1 MTPHAKL
8 QTSPLSHATQWLR
21 VDGAELEAANWG
33 GPVSLVLLHEG
44 LGSISLWRDFPGKLA
59 ARTGLGVFAW
69 SRRGYG
75 RSSPATLPAPLDYMQ
90 REAVLL
96 PRVLDAAG
104 IGRCVLV
111 GHSDGATIAALAR
124 DARIAARVLIAPHF
138 FVEDVAVR
146 AITAIGEEYA
156 ALRPRLARHHRD
168 PDATFRF
175 WHDAWLD
182 PGFPRALC
190 LDAECRAMP
199 GPCLV
204 IQGRRD
210 QYGTIAQARF
220 LAERAPGP
228 VEIAEPDGAH
238 APHLEAPE
246 TTLAGIQRF
255 LGVHYNACMSQVDAI

>member
-1 MTPHAKL
+1 MTPHPKL
-8 QTSPLSHATQWLR
+8 QPSPLRHATEWLDI
-21 VDGAELEAANWG
+21 DGARLEAARWG
-33 GPVSLVLLHEG
+33 GPTSLVLLHEG
-44 LGSISLWRDFPGKLA
+44 LGSVSLWRDFPEKLA
-59 ARTGLGVFAW
+59 ARARSGVFAW

-75 RSSPATLPAPLDYMQ
+75 RSSPASLPAPLDYMQ
-90 REAVLL
+90 REAALL

-104 IGRCVLV
+104 IGRCVLI
-111 GHSDGATIAALAR
+111 GHSDGGTIAALAR
-124 DARIAARVLIAPHF
+124 DERIAARVLIAPHF

-146 AITAIGEEYA
+146 AIAAIGKEYA

-182 PGFPRALC
+182 PGFPKALY
-190 LDAECRAMP
+190 LDAECRSMP
-199 GPCLV
+199 GPALV
-204 IQGRRD
+204 VQGRRD

-220 LAERAPGP
+220 LAERAAGP

-246 TTLAGIQRF
+246 ATLDAVGEF
-255 LGVHYNACMSQVDAI
+255 LDVHYIACISRDDAI